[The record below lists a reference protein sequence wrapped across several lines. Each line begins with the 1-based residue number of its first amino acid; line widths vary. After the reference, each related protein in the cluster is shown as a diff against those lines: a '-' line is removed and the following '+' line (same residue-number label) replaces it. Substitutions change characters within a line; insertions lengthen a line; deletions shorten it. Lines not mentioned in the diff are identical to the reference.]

1 MAKKPESAAVT
12 LDEIQGLGDRLA
24 EWISTN
30 STLVLGVGVGVLV
43 IAGAIGLVRSS
54 QTTALEEASTALAR
68 VDGEFREAMGAPAE
82 AVEIVEPANPQTALS
97 ARTRF
102 VGLYREV
109 AEAHAGTPVE
119 ALAWLEVGSLQA
131 ALGEPDEAI
140 ATWQQA
146 VDATDSGA
154 PARALLMSRIAA
166 EHEAAERWL
175 EAAKAFE
182 AAGAVTDY
190 PLRFA
195 ALSDAARCYIE
206 AAEHAVALAIFE
218 RIETDAPEY
227 TIPEVTRAR
236 LLELRATTGSESDT
250 AAAGDAAE

>member
-1 MAKKPESAAVT
+1 MAKKPDSAAVT
-12 LDEIQGLGDRLA
+12 LDEIQSLGDRLA
-24 EWISTN
+24 EWVSTN
-30 STLVLGVGVGVLV
+30 STLVLGAGVGILV

-68 VDGEFREAMGAPAE
+68 VDVEFREAMGAPAE

-102 VGLYREV
+102 LEMYREV

-131 ALGEPDEAI
+131 ALGRPEAAI

-146 VDATDSGA
+146 ADRTDPGA
-154 PARALLMSRIAA
+154 PSRALLLSRIAA
-166 EHEAAERWL
+166 EHEAAEQWL
-175 EAAKAFE
+175 EAAKAYE
-182 AAGAVTDY
+182 AAGAITEY

-195 ALSDAARCYIE
+195 ALSAAARCYIE
-206 AAEHAVALAIFE
+206 AAEHQLALAIFD
-218 RIETDAPEY
+218 RIETDAPTY
-227 TIPEVTRAR
+227 VVPDVTRAR
-236 LLELRATTGSESDT
+236 LLELRAVAATSPAPSADETSSE
-250 AAAGDAAE
+250 